1 MDFILVRSRLL
12 VILRNVTVASLV
24 ISIFAFPGSRCEGQD
39 KEALS
44 KFDKTLKEMGLR
56 RSGANLMLE
65 DEAKLQK
72 SLAAEAQIRKEMK
85 KLLPEFQD
93 MERRDQSRS
102 EELKQMREQVIQ
114 LQTLLAQGLPVIQHN
129 QAVAQNNALVNKI
142 KNYEE
147 DKTWPEQLRQ
157 SRAKRN
163 KILERYTENMLD
175 ARKAANELQE
185 KWQDLEKEEEYKE
198 LVEELS
204 TLLKQ
209 TVAPGPSRAFR
220 KMITDLEKLEEKVLS
235 DVIPLQIHGRNT
247 FSVPVTI
254 NGEET
259 IDMILDS
266 GAGLVVLP
274 DATAKKIDVVA
285 TEESPDIQLVLADG
299 KIVVGKRV
307 SIPAVRVGR
316 FESEEIEA
324 AILPPELTNAEPL
337 LGMSYLKNYQV
348 KIDAEAKTLTM
359 SEIEGV
365 NGSAGQVRKDSAK
378 KKKK

>member
-235 DVIPLQIHGRNT
+235 DVIPLQNHGKNT

-337 LGMSYLKNYQV
+337 LGMSYLKNYQF
-348 KIDAEAKTLTM
+348 KIDAEAKTLTL

-365 NGSAGQVRKDSAK
+365 NGSAGQVKKDSAK